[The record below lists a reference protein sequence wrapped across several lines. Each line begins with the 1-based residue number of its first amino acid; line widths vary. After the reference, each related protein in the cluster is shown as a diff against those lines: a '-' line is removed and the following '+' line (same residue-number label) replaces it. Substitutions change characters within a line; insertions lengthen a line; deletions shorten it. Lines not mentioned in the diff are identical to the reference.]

1 MPENRRSK
9 PTESPESQL
18 PPATLEG
25 WYVLHQMFRICWKE
39 VKRLEPGRA
48 ARLDEELADLLAEWE
63 ELPEGGWSAAY
74 RVYGG
79 QTDLML
85 IHFRPKLEGL
95 GEAERRLQLSGPG
108 DYLELSHDY
117 LSVVELGLYGVT
129 LELAREVGVGEGA
142 APSEEWAAALDRAL
156 EEQSRLPYVR
166 RRLFPRQP
174 ADMPYACFYPM
185 NKRRLAGQNWYS
197 LSLERRGELMNDHGT
212 VGRRYAGRISQVIS
226 GSIGLDDWEWA
237 VTLFAGDPLDF
248 KKVVTEMRYDGA
260 SAEYADFGGFFVGRR
275 MRCDEWRLLAGP

>member
-1 MPENRRSK
+1 VLDNHRSE
-9 PTESPESQL
+9 PTESPGSQL

-25 WYVLHQMFRICWKE
+25 WYVLHQLFRISWKD
-39 VKRLEPGRA
+39 VKRLDPGRI
-48 ARLDEELADLLAEWE
+48 ARLDEELADLLAAWE
-63 ELPEGGWSAAY
+63 DLPKGGWSAAY

-79 QTDLML
+79 RTDLML
-85 IHFRPKLEGL
+85 IHFRPELEGL

-129 LELAREVGVGEGA
+129 LELAKEVGVGEVA
-142 APSEEWAAALDRAL
+142 APSEEWTAALDLAL

-174 ADMPYACFYPM
+174 DDMPYVCFYPM

-197 LSLERRGELMNDHGT
+197 LSLERRSELMHDHGT

-248 KKVVTEMRYDGA
+248 KKVITEMRYDGA
-260 SAEYADFGGFFVGRR
+260 SAEYADFGGFLVGRR
-275 MRCDEWRLLAGP
+275 MRCDEWHLLAGP